1 VPWSERAVVTGTNL
15 FMRSVG
21 SAVGVAIFGAVAN
34 AIIAE
39 GGGPSSAA
47 AVQAGSTAVFLAV
60 FITAVITI
68 LAGLLMPA
76 VRAEGLEHDAA
87 EAAAVEPAAA

>member
-1 VPWSERAVVTGTNL
+1 
-15 FMRSVG
+15 
-21 SAVGVAIFGAVAN
+21 
-34 AIIAE
+34 
-39 GGGPSSAA
+39 
-47 AVQAGSTAVFLAV
+47 V